1 MKVNSAYTTA
11 DHQFRDVDGYAAG
24 KYRWTIRV
32 IKKLCRGD
40 SALNV
45 GCGSGLFNTHLLD
58 LGFSVVALEPDRSA
72 FAVASREAAHR
83 LKVHNTGIDN
93 HGLQEQFDCVVAHD
107 VLEHIDDDLATVKE
121 IFRLLR
127 PGGIFVGSVPAVPS
141 LFGLHDELL
150 GHYRRYSKESLQHL
164 LSSESEIVGLRYF
177 GFIGVPIVWYF
188 SKHKRNSYPMSTIE
202 SQKSLYSR
210 IWNVICRMESFLRV
224 PIGSS
229 LLFVVR
235 KPRRLHT
242 R

>member
-1 MKVNSAYTTA
+1 MEVNSAYTNA

-40 SALNV
+40 SVLNV
-45 GCGSGLFNTHLLD
+45 GCGSGLFNLHLLD

-72 FAVASREAAHR
+72 FALASRETAHR

-107 VLEHIDDDLATVKE
+107 VLEHINDDLAAVKE

-127 PGGIFVGSVPAVPS
+127 PGGNFVGSVPAIPS
-141 LFGLHDELL
+141 LFGQHDELL

-164 LSSESEIVGLRYF
+164 LSSEFEIVGIRYF
-177 GFIGVPIVWYF
+177 GFLGVPIVWYF
-188 SKHKRNSYPMSTIE
+188 SKHKRSSYPTSTTE
-202 SQKSLYSR
+202 SPKSLFSKV
-210 IWNVICRMESFLRV
+210 WNSACLMESYLRV
-224 PIGSS
+224 PIGTS
-229 LLFVVR
+229 LLFAVQR
-235 KPRRLHT
+235 PKDS
-242 R
+242 